1 MANIPQNCR
10 ECEHN
15 MTCDNTYYG
24 GSLCKHEKE
33 INEIALERFWAQFDK
48 PQDNKQ

>member
-10 ECEHN
+10 ECEFN
-15 MTCDNTYYG
+15 TTCNNTYYG

-33 INEIALERFWAQFDK
+33 INARAIERFWAQFDK
-48 PQDNKQ
+48 PKDNK